1 MAKTGPKLKWN
12 LEIALEMR
20 NLSISYSNIAR
31 YLKVKPVT
39 IQTYFLKHYGK
50 LPYNTNTSKSR
61 LLDGIEKQVL
71 FGTLLGDGNL
81 RIDIKNKSK
90 NTSGKIE
97 HCQKQIEL
105 LKLKKEIFGNLCS
118 EIKEISRFDKRTNK
132 TYHSCYI
139 RFKTNPELNEFH
151 SMFYENNKKKIPH
164 NLKLLTPLSIAI
176 WFMDDGVKATKGG
189 YYFST
194 NSFTKEDTERLAKE
208 LENRYN
214 LNTSLHYKGKEQYM
228 IYIKKS
234 SASDFEKLIENYIIP
249 SMYYKF
255 HSLLIGINGES
266 LNIDNPVPNINLND

>member
-1 MAKTGPKLKWN
+1 MAKTGPKLTWD
-12 LEIALEMR
+12 LQTALELR
-20 NLSISYSNIAR
+20 NLNISYSDIAR
-31 YLKVKPVT
+31 FLKVKPIT

-50 LPYNTNTSKSR
+50 LPYNTNTSKNR
-61 LLDGIEKQVL
+61 ILGGIEQQVL

-81 RIDIKNKSK
+81 RIDYKNKSK

-97 HCQKQIEL
+97 HSQKQITL
-105 LKLKKEIFGNLCS
+105 LELKKELFGNLCS
-118 EIKEISRFDKRTNK
+118 EIKQIIRFDKRTKNN
-132 TYHSCYI
+132 YYSCYI
-139 RFKTNPELNEFH
+139 RFKTNPELNKFYE
-151 SMFYENNKKKIPH
+151 MFYKDSVKKVPDD
-164 NLKLLTPLSIAI
+164 LKLLTPLAIAI
-176 WFMDDGVKATKGG
+176 WYMDDGVKATKGG

-194 NSFTKEDTERLAKE
+194 NSFTKEDTKRLAKE

-266 LNIDNPVPNINLND
+266 LNIDNPVPSINLNN